1 MFDIKLTYLKMSIAK
16 IAKFLLATETKLYTK
31 RSLWWLGLGLFFT
44 VIYALLALQQALQ
57 SEYVFQDDARQ
68 HIFWMSRFIDP
79 ELFKNDLIAD
89 YYQSISPWGVK
100 TLYHGMAMLGIEPQ
114 LLHKLLPGI
123 LALVITVFSFAVSL
137 EILPIPFGAFVTT
150 LLFSQN
156 VWAEQGTISGTA
168 KDFVYPLFFI
178 FLYFWLKRSLLGVC
192 FTLFLGSI
200 FYPPMILI
208 FAGALFWQLWQFKGF
223 VLRLVQGRPNAFGR
237 CLNVVQDRQVYL
249 FSAISLAVA
258 FMLLLPYVL
267 ASSEY
272 GPTVTLEQARNIP
285 QFTAGGRTAF
295 FEDNFWEYWFGSMRS
310 GLTLHEAL
318 VPDLAIAGLFLPLL
332 FKFPQRFPLLAKI
345 SPKISYLMDLLIP
358 SFGWFFL
365 AHAVLFKLYL
375 PSRYVARSLRVV
387 IILAA
392 GMTLMVLLE
401 AVLSWAIDRPTSQA
415 KSLTAQSAI
424 VLLIILLVGYPLSQ
438 DKFFD
443 TDYMIGNYP
452 QLYEFIKEQPKDTLV
467 ASLTDEADN
476 IASFTNRSVLSS
488 REHAIPYH
496 MGYFQPLRQRI
507 FDLIEAQY
515 TPDLALAQD
524 FLKRYGV
531 DLWLIEKSSFN
542 VPYLTDNRWLT
553 DQQPVTQTAI
563 KQLEQGTVPAI
574 ALLQDT
580 CTVFQ
585 DSRHTV
591 LESACILQQESE
603 RPRLKTTGLPL
614 TSSNN

>member
-44 VIYALLALQQALQ
+44 VIYALLALQQAFQ

-68 HIFWMSRFIDP
+68 HIFWMSRFLDP
-79 ELFKNDLIAD
+79 ELFHNDLIAD

-114 LLHKLLPGI
+114 VLHKLLPGI

-178 FLYFWLKRSLLGVC
+178 FLYFWLKRSLVGVC
-192 FTLFLGSI
+192 VTLFLGSI

-223 VLRLVQGRPNAFGR
+223 IPRL
-237 CLNVVQDRQVYL
+237 VQDRQIYL
-249 FSAISLAVA
+249 FSCISLAVA
-258 FMLLLPYVL
+258 FILLLPYVL
-267 ASSEY
+267 ASSTY

-285 QFTAGGRTAF
+285 QFMAGGRTAF
-295 FEDNFWEYWFGSMRS
+295 FNDNIWEYWIGSMRS
-310 GLTLHEAL
+310 GITLHEAL
-318 VPDLAIAGLFLPLL
+318 VPSLAIAGLFLPLL
-332 FKFPQRFPLLAKI
+332 YKFPQRFALLKKI
-345 SPKISYLMDLLIP
+345 SPKISYLRDLLIP
-358 SFGWFFL
+358 SFGWFFI

-387 IILAA
+387 IIIAA
-392 GMTLMVLLE
+392 GITLMVLLE
-401 AVLSWAIDRPTSQA
+401 AVLSWGNQPTSPV
-415 KSLTAQSAI
+415 KSITAQFATA
-424 VLLIILLVGYPLSQ
+424 LLIILLVGYPLSQ
-438 DKFFD
+438 DKFLD
-443 TDYMIGNYP
+443 TDYMVGTDS
-452 QLYEFIKEQPKDTLV
+452 QLYEFLKEQPKDTLI
-467 ASLTDEADN
+467 ASLGDEADN

-496 MGYFQPLRQRI
+496 MGYFQPLRKRL

-515 TPDLALAQD
+515 SPNLALVKN
-524 FLKRYGV
+524 FLQQYGV
-531 DLWLIEKSSFN
+531 DLWLIDKSSFS
-542 VPYLTDNRWLT
+542 VPYLADNRWLT
-553 DQQPVTQTAI
+553 DQQPITQEAI
-563 KQLEQGTVPAI
+563 KQLEQGIIPAI
-574 ALLQDT
+574 SLLQDT
-580 CTVFQ
+580 CKVFQ
-585 DSRHTV
+585 DDRYTV
-591 LESACILQQESE
+591 LDSVCILQQ
-603 RPRLKTTGLPL
+603 
-614 TSSNN
+614 

>member
-31 RSLWWLGLGLFFT
+31 LSLSWLGLGLFFT
-44 VIYALLALQQALQ
+44 VIYALLALRLAFQ

-68 HIFWMSRFIDP
+68 HVFWMSRFIDP
-79 ELFKNDLIAD
+79 ELFHNDLIAD
-89 YYQSISPWGVK
+89 YYESISPWGVK

-123 LALVITVFSFAVSL
+123 LALVVTVFSFAVSL

-192 FTLFLGSI
+192 LALFLGSI

-223 VLRLVQGRPNAFGR
+223 IPRL
-237 CLNVVQDRQVYL
+237 VQDRQIYL
-249 FSAISLAVA
+249 FSCISLAVA
-258 FMLLLPYVL
+258 FILLLPYVL
-267 ASSEY
+267 ASSAY

-285 QFTAGGRTAF
+285 QFMAGGRTAF
-295 FEDNFWEYWFGSMRS
+295 FNDNFWEYWIGSMRS
-310 GLTLHEAL
+310 GITLHEAL
-318 VPDLAIAGLFLPLL
+318 VPSLAIAGLFLPLL
-332 FKFPQRFPLLAKI
+332 YKFPQRFALLKKI
-345 SPKISYLMDLLIP
+345 SPKISYLKDLLIP

-375 PSRYVARSLRVV
+375 PNRYVARSLRVA
-387 IILAA
+387 IIIAA
-392 GMTLMVLLE
+392 GITLMVLLE
-401 AVLSWAIDRPTSQA
+401 AVLSWGNQPTSQV
-415 KSLTAQSAI
+415 KSIAAQFATA
-424 VLLIILLVGYPLSQ
+424 LLIILLVGYPLSQ
-438 DKFFD
+438 DKFLD
-443 TDYMIGNYP
+443 TDYMIGSYP
-452 QLYEFIKEQPKDTLV
+452 ELYEFIKEQPKDTLI
-467 ASLTDEADN
+467 ASLSDEADN

-496 MGYFQPLRQRI
+496 MGYFQPLRERI

-515 TPDLALAQD
+515 SPDLALAKD

-531 DLWLIEKSSFN
+531 DLWLIENSSFN
-542 VPYLTDNRWLT
+542 VPYLADNRWLT
-553 DQQPVTQTAI
+553 DQQPVTQEAI
-563 KQLEQGTVPAI
+563 KQLEQGTIPAI
-574 ALLQDT
+574 ALLQNT

-585 DSRHTV
+585 DDRYTV
-591 LESACILQQESE
+591 LESACILKEPN
-603 RPRLKTTGLPL
+603 R
-614 TSSNN
+614 